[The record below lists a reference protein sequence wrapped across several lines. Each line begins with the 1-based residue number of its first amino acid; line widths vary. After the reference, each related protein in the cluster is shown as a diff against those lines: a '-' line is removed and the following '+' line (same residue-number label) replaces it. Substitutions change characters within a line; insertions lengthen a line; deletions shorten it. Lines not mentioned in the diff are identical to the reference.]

1 MSCRTRVFVVT
12 SVARTFARGLK
23 CLRCSQNEGPR
34 GKYELASFRV
44 SSEAFAMA
52 GSWGGHSTTPE
63 ELWSS
68 LFTVV
73 HASWDD
79 LRPLLERFDLDD
91 LVAFRRGLQSAIEDQ
106 VERQFVEAE
115 EAAAQESSAAAAG
128 PSGDRPGVASGSGS
142 ADPQVA
148 SGGGSVEPQVAPA
161 AQDRLGAPAA
171 KEPTTGPPPTMGT
184 PKVMS
189 VQAKAFVKADPPPF
203 IPPISKTKGKG
214 KGKDSGPPV
223 ATPKPKASPP
233 PGKQVA
239 VKATPDQVRALFAGE
254 MQPQTAEDAIG
265 FLRATDAATRPQAH
279 QVAVVDLDTMDDDLD
294 DDPPLPPP
302 PGLPPSS
309 PSPPSK
315 PMPSAPKKQ
324 VDQPPKASF
333 PPVAKEKAAA
343 VQGAPPDDGS
353 QQQEGTQAAASSSSS
368 AATGSRSRSSRSG
381 PRPAVNFPDLQAALA
396 YGPPGPIM
404 ATQFAPVGLPA
415 PWPNADVDTGV
426 VFRDEPPPYTDV
438 TSICAVRCPSCW
450 LRACPRVNRPGYRK
464 PHEHHMCSQCHENA
478 KRLDSRRT

>member
-1 MSCRTRVFVVT
+1 
-12 SVARTFARGLK
+12 
-23 CLRCSQNEGPR
+23 
-34 GKYELASFRV
+34 
-44 SSEAFAMA
+44 MA
-52 GSWGGHSTTPE
+52 GSWGGQTTTPE

-79 LRPLLERFDLDD
+79 LRPLMERFDLDD

-128 PSGDRPGVASGSGS
+128 PSGDTPGVASGSGS
-142 ADPQVA
+142 ADPQV
-148 SGGGSVEPQVAPA
+148 EVAPA
-161 AQDRLGAPAA
+161 AQARLGAPAA
-171 KEPTTGPPPTMGT
+171 KDPTTGPPPTMGT
-184 PKVMS
+184 PKEMS

-214 KGKDSGPPV
+214 KGKDGGPPV
-223 ATPKPKASPP
+223 ATPTPKASPP

-265 FLRATDAATRPQAH
+265 LLRATDAATRPQAH
-279 QVAVVDLDTMDDDLD
+279 QVAIVDLDTMDDDLD

-315 PMPSAPKKQ
+315 PMPSA
-324 VDQPPKASF
+324 VDQTPKAKTSC
-333 PPVAKEKAAA
+333 
-343 VQGAPPDDGS
+343 
-353 QQQEGTQAAASSSSS
+353 
-368 AATGSRSRSSRSG
+368 SG
-381 PRPAVNFPDLQAALA
+381 PRHPARRWFAVARGDAGGSELQFVGGCRVEVAEKSFGTKAGRRLPGLA
-396 YGPPGPIM
+396 GRTS
-404 ATQFAPVGLPA
+404 ATELSSVKHSGQ
-415 PWPNADVDTGV
+415 
-426 VFRDEPPPYTDV
+426 
-438 TSICAVRCPSCW
+438 
-450 LRACPRVNRPGYRK
+450 
-464 PHEHHMCSQCHENA
+464 
-478 KRLDSRRT
+478 

>member
-1 MSCRTRVFVVT
+1 MGQLSCRTRVFVVT

-23 CLRCSQNEGPR
+23 CLRRSQNEGPR

-73 HASWDD
+73 HTSWDD
-79 LRPLLERFDLDD
+79 LRPLMERFDLDD

-115 EAAAQESSAAAAG
+115 AAAAQESSGAAAG
-128 PSGDRPGVASGSGS
+128 PSANTSGSGS
-142 ADPQVA
+142 AVPQVA
-148 SGGGSVEPQVAPA
+148 PTAKESSGAAAGPSTDTLGGAGGSGSVEPQVAPT
-161 AQDRLGAPAA
+161 AQAKPGAPAA
-171 KEPTTGPPPTMGT
+171 KDPTTGPPPTFRT
-184 PKVMS
+184 LKEMS
-189 VQAKAFVKADPPPF
+189 AQAKAFVKADPPPF
-203 IPPISKTKGKG
+203 IPPISKKKGKG
-214 KGKDSGPPV
+214 KGPDGGPPV
-223 ATPKPKASPP
+223 ATPKPKALPP

-265 FLRATDAATRPQAH
+265 LLRATDAATRPQAH
-279 QVAVVDLDTMDDDLD
+279 QVAIVDLDTMDDDLD

-315 PMPSAPKKQ
+315 PMPSVPKQQ

-368 AATGSRSRSSRSG
+368 VATGSRSRRSRSG
-381 PRPAVNFPDLQAALA
+381 PRPAVDFPDLQAAMA

-438 TSICAVRCPSCW
+438 TSICAVRCPSC
-450 LRACPRVNRPGYRK
+450 
-464 PHEHHMCSQCHENA
+464 
-478 KRLDSRRT
+478 